1 MATIE
6 SLKQRLRVS
15 GSRWLFT
22 GCVNNN
28 GYGQIR
34 HNGKTMLA
42 HRVAY
47 ELITGEEPNG
57 VLLHTCDTPLC
68 CNPEHLTVGTQ
79 MDNLQDMRNKGR
91 GVNHPHVPGEKC
103 GMSKLTDTKVKEIR
117 SSDLTQRQLATIYG
131 VSQPTIGK
139 ILRRETWRHVV

>member
-1 MATIE
+1 
-6 SLKQRLRVS
+6 
-15 GSRWLFT
+15 
-22 GCVNNN
+22 
-28 GYGQIR
+28 
-34 HNGKTMLA
+34 MLA

-79 MDNLQDMRNKGR
+79 RDNLQDMRNKGR
-91 GVNHPHVPGEKC
+91 GVNPPHVPGEKC

-131 VSQPTIGK
+131 VSQTTIGK

>member
-15 GSRWLFT
+15 GSCWLFT
-22 GCVNNN
+22 GCVNNT

-79 MDNLQDMRNKGR
+79 RDNLQDMRNKGR
-91 GVNHPHVPGEKC
+91 GVNPPHVPGEKC

-131 VSQPTIGK
+131 VSQTTIGK

>member
-1 MATIE
+1 M
-6 SLKQRLRVS
+6 VS
-15 GSRWLFT
+15 GNCWLFT

-47 ELITGEEPNG
+47 ELITGVEPVG
-57 VLLHTCDTPLC
+57 VLLHSCDTPLC

-79 MDNLQDMRNKGR
+79 HENLQDMRNKGAR
-91 GVNHPHVPGEKC
+91 CKP
-103 GMSKLTDTKVKEIR
+103 
-117 SSDLTQRQLATIYG
+117 SSCSG
-131 VSQPTIGK
+131 
-139 ILRRETWRHVV
+139 REVRYV

>member
-1 MATIE
+1 MATVK
-6 SLKQRLRVS
+6 SLKQRLMVS
-15 GSRWLFT
+15 GDCWLFT
-22 GCVNNN
+22 GCVNNK

-79 MDNLQDMRNKGR
+79 RDNLQDMRNKGR
-91 GVNHPHVPGEKC
+91 GVNPPHVPGEKC
-103 GMSKLTDTKVKEIR
+103 GMSKLTNTKVKEIR
-117 SSDLTQRQLATIYG
+117 SSSLTQRQLATIYG

-139 ILRRETWRHVV
+139 ILRRETWRHVI

>member
-1 MATIE
+1 M
-6 SLKQRLRVS
+6 VS
-15 GSRWLFT
+15 GSCWLFT

-47 ELITGEEPNG
+47 ELIAGEEPNG

-79 MDNLQDMRNKGR
+79 RDNLQDMRNKGR
-91 GVNHPHVPGEKC
+91 GVNPPHVPGEKC

-117 SSDLTQRQLATIYG
+117 SSGLTQRQLATIYG

>member
-15 GSRWLFT
+15 GSCWLFT
-22 GCVNNN
+22 GCVNNT

-34 HNGKTMLA
+34 HNGKTMLD

-79 MDNLQDMRNKGR
+79 RDNLQDMRNKGR
-91 GVNHPHVPGEKC
+91 GVNPPHVPGEKC

>member
-15 GSRWLFT
+15 GSCWLFT

-79 MDNLQDMRNKGR
+79 RDNLQDMRNKGR
-91 GVNHPHVPGEKC
+91 GVNPPHVPGEKC

-117 SSDLTQRQLATIYG
+117 SSGLTQRQLATIYG
-131 VSQPTIGK
+131 VSQSTIGK

>member
-1 MATIE
+1 MATVE
-6 SLKQRLRVS
+6 SLKQRLVVS
-15 GSRWLFT
+15 GSYWLFT
-22 GCVNNN
+22 GCVNNK

-57 VLLHTCDTPLC
+57 VLLHICDTPLC
-68 CNPEHLTVGTQ
+68 CNPVHLTVGTQ
-79 MDNLQDMRNKGR
+79 LDNLQDMRNKGR
-91 GVNHPHVPGEKC
+91 GVNPPHVPGEKC

-117 SSDLTQRQLATIYG
+117 SSSLTQRQLATIYG

-139 ILRRETWRHVV
+139 VLRRETWRHVA

>member
-1 MATIE
+1 MATVE
-6 SLKQRLRVS
+6 SLKQRLVVS
-15 GSRWLFT
+15 GSCWLFT
-22 GCVNNN
+22 GCVNNK

-34 HNGKTMLA
+34 HNGKTMLV

-68 CNPEHLTVGTQ
+68 CNPKHLTVGTQ
-79 MDNLQDMRNKGR
+79 LDNLQDMRNKGR
-91 GVNHPHVPGEKC
+91 GVNPPHVPGEKC

-117 SSDLTQRQLATIYG
+117 SSSLTQRQLATIYG

-139 ILRRETWRHVV
+139 ILRRETWRHVA

>member
-15 GSRWLFT
+15 GSCWLFT

-47 ELITGEEPNG
+47 ELTTGEEPNG

-91 GVNHPHVPGEKC
+91 GVNPPHVPGEKC

>member
-15 GSRWLFT
+15 GSCWLFT

-68 CNPEHLTVGTQ
+68 CNPEHITVGTQ
-79 MDNLQDMRNKGR
+79 RDNLQDMRNKGR
-91 GVNHPHVPGEKC
+91 GVNPPHVPGEKC

-117 SSDLTQRQLATIYG
+117 SSGLTQRQLATIYG

>member
-15 GSRWLFT
+15 GSCWLFT

-79 MDNLQDMRNKGR
+79 RDNLQDMRNKGR
-91 GVNHPHVPGEKC
+91 GVNPPHVPGEKC

-117 SSDLTQRQLATIYG
+117 SSGLTQRQLATIYG

-139 ILRRETWRHVV
+139 ILRRETWLHVV

>member
-1 MATIE
+1 MATVE
-6 SLKQRLRVS
+6 SLKQRLVVS
-15 GSRWLFT
+15 GSCWLFT
-22 GCVNNN
+22 GCVNNK

-34 HNGKTMLA
+34 YNGKTMLA

-79 MDNLQDMRNKGR
+79 LDNLQDMRNKGR
-91 GVNHPHVPGEKC
+91 GVNPPHVPGEKC

-117 SSDLTQRQLATIYG
+117 SSILTQRQLATIYG

-139 ILRRETWRHVV
+139 ILRRETWRHVA

>member
-1 MATIE
+1 MATVE
-6 SLKQRLRVS
+6 SLKRRLVVS
-15 GSRWLFT
+15 GNCWLFT
-22 GCVNNN
+22 GCVNNK

-79 MDNLQDMRNKGR
+79 RDNLQDMRNKGR
-91 GVNHPHVPGEKC
+91 GVNPPHVPGEKC

>member
-15 GSRWLFT
+15 GSCWLFT
-22 GCVNNN
+22 GCVNNT
-28 GYGQIR
+28 GYCQIR

-79 MDNLQDMRNKGR
+79 RDNLQDMRNKGR
-91 GVNHPHVPGEKC
+91 GVNPPHVPGEKC
-103 GMSKLTDTKVKEIR
+103 GMSKLTDTKVEEIR

-139 ILRRETWRHVV
+139 ILRREPWRHVV